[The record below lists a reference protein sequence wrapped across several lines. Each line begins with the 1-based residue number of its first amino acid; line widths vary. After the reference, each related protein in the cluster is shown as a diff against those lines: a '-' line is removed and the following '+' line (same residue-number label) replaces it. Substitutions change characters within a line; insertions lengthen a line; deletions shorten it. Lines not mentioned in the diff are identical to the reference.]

1 MVNPA
6 ALVGFTCAFL
16 VSVLPGKNAIRL
28 LRRLNAR
35 QNISEDA
42 PASHHQKQGTPT
54 MGGLL
59 ILLSLT
65 VTVLAFMLSSQ
76 IGEHRH
82 PSDDFALLP
91 VLFLTLAFGGIGFA
105 DDYLSAKRGK
115 NLGLKA
121 REKLTA
127 QLIAGAGFV
136 LWMYLSAH
144 QAFTTSVEV
153 IPASLSTVFG
163 MQAMHGPLVVDLGI
177 WYYPLALLFIVGLSN
192 ATNITDG
199 LDGLSTGLAILVS
212 LALSGLVWAMR
223 PDLGFF
229 CIALAGAL
237 AGFLW
242 WNAHPAQV
250 FMGDT
255 SSLALGGALAAV
267 ALLGKQEIGLVVAIQ
282 LSAG

>member
-6 ALVGFTCAFL
+6 TLVGFVCAFL
-16 VSVLPGKNAIRL
+16 VSALPGKNAIRL

-65 VTVLAFMLSSQ
+65 VTVVAFCLTSQ
-76 IGEHRH
+76 LGEHRH
-82 PSDDFALLP
+82 PADDYALLP
-91 VLFLTLAFGGIGFA
+91 VLLLTLTFGAIGFM

-121 REKLTA
+121 REKLAA
-127 QLIAGAGFV
+127 QLVAGTGFV
-136 LWMYLSAH
+136 IWMYLTA
-144 QAFTTSVEV
+144 QKGYTTS
-153 IPASLSTVFG
+153 IALAP
-163 MQAMHGPLVVDLGI
+163 HGSLVVDPGL
-177 WYYPLALLFIVGLSN
+177 WYYPLALLFVVGLSN
-192 ATNITDG
+192 ATNFTDG
-199 LDGLSTGLAILVS
+199 LDGLSTGLAIIIS
-212 LALSGLVWAMR
+212 LALSALVWAMR

-237 AGFLW
+237 TGFLW

-255 SSLALGGALAAV
+255 SSLALGAALAAV
-267 ALLGKQEIGLVVAIQ
+267 ALLGKQEIGLIIACGRV
-282 LSAG
+282 LG